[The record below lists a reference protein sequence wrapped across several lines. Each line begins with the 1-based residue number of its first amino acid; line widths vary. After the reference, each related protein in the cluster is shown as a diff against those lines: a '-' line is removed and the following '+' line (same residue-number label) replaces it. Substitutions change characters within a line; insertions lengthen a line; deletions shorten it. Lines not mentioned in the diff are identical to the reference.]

1 MKPATADE
9 KRAVWNV
16 VQRNQMMFGEI
27 AEASGVPFDRVLQV
41 WAEGFKAGRL
51 MIRDDLPGFRYVGV
65 VA

>member
-1 MKPATADE
+1 MTDND
-9 KRAVWNV
+9 KRAFL
-16 VQRNQMMFGEI
+16 RAIRRGQMMFAEI
-27 AEASGVPFDRVLQV
+27 AEFTGLPFDRVLQV